1 MWGEKGYM
9 RMARN
14 IGNAAGQCG
23 LAMQVS
29 RGCSHVSWWSGS
41 AAGRSE
47 AQWQRGCLLL
57 QAASLCQQ

>member
-23 LAMQVS
+23 LAMQVGGG
-29 RGCSHVSWWSGS
+29 RMVPGGV
-41 AAGRSE
+41 AAQVVGLKPSMRV
-47 AQWQRGCLLL
+47 RVGMCI
-57 QAASLCQQ
+57 

>member
-23 LAMQVS
+23 LAMQVG
-29 RGCSHVSWWSGS
+29 RGFWVPIGV
-41 AAGRSE
+41 AAQAVGLKPSIGLGR
-47 AQWQRGCLLL
+47 AVQ
-57 QAASLCQQ
+57 

>member
-23 LAMQVS
+23 LAMQVG
-29 RGCSHVSWWSGS
+29 RGLMVPGS
-41 AAGRSE
+41 AIAAQVVGAKLSTGLGRAIQESG
-47 AQWQRGCLLL
+47 WMLL
-57 QAASLCQQ
+57 

>member
-23 LAMQVS
+23 LAMQVGGG
-29 RGCSHVSWWSGS
+29 RMVPGGV
-41 AAGRSE
+41 AAQVVGLKPSMWVRV
-47 AQWQRGCLLL
+47 GTCN
-57 QAASLCQQ
+57 